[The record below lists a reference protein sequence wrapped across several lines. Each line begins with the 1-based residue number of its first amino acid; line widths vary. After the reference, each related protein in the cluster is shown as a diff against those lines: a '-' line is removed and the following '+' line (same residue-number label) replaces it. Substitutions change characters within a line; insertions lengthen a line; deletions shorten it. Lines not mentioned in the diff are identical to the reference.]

1 MKFREKRKK
10 NVKDKLKS
18 IFKLMNVRRKYAWIK
33 CNRKVEKEHD
43 KLKEREGKFNWM
55 IKRKNEETKTKE
67 SSGKKEGRKKLWKK
81 RSQFDLD

>member
-1 MKFREKRKK
+1 
-10 NVKDKLKS
+10 
-18 IFKLMNVRRKYAWIK
+18 MNERRKYAWIK
-33 CNRKVEKEHD
+33 CNRKGEKEHD

-67 SSGKKEGRKKLWKK
+67 SSRKKEGRKKLWKK

>member
-1 MKFREKRKK
+1 
-10 NVKDKLKS
+10 
-18 IFKLMNVRRKYAWIK
+18 MNERRKYAWIK